1 MTKEEIEQ
9 AAESYLMDNEHN
21 HYTAIRDGFKAGAEW
36 VLQSETQ
43 SLSSENKEL
52 IRKLISAE
60 IRIVQL
66 EKENERLKAEREWIL
81 EFGNHLQ
88 AHIKVTPEGIEV
100 IRAVNGW
107 GDSVPLSEVKIFPSP
122 PKQ

>member
-1 MTKEEIEQ
+1 MKKEEIP
-9 AAESYLMDNEHN
+9 N
-21 HYTAIRDGFKAGAEW
+21 AISQVIDEVNR
-36 VLQSETQ
+36 
-43 SLSSENKEL
+43 
-52 IRKLISAE
+52 ISALTDNDKIFTE
-60 IRIVQL
+60 LTELRA
-66 EKENERLKAEREWIL
+66 ENERLKAEREWIL